1 MKNIWI
7 IIKYTFR
14 EALAK
19 KIMITFLILS
29 ALTVV
34 GFGLAF
40 SLMGDAA
47 GIAGI
52 NVSNQTTAQSASET
66 ISAGVRFLEYGFV
79 ATLFVIGLFLSIF
92 STAGLVPDLLKKG
105 NIDLFL
111 SKPISKFELLSGK
124 FLGGLAIV
132 FVNIVFLVGSIWL
145 MVGLKFSF
153 WETSFLLSIFSITF
167 VFATLYALMTLLAV
181 LTKSPVLPTIIS
193 FLIVIVLNP
202 LLTMRTM
209 LYDLTDSSVVKGI
222 FETFYY
228 LIPQANE
235 IVTISQ
241 DSILGKADIVYTP
254 IYTTAALLIVYLS
267 LSFFFFKKKDF

>member
-29 ALTVV
+29 ALTIIS
-34 GFGLAF
+34 FGLAF
-40 SLMGDAA
+40 SLMGDAT

-52 NVSNQTTAQSASET
+52 DMTNQTTEQSAAEI
-66 ISAGVRFLEYGFV
+66 ISTGVRFLEYGFV

-111 SKPISKFELLSGK
+111 SKPISKFELLGGK
-124 FLGGLAIV
+124 YLGGLAIV

-153 WETSFLLSIFSITF
+153 WETSFLLSIGSITF
-167 VFATLYALMTLLAV
+167 VFATLYALMTLLGI
-181 LTKSPVLPTIIS
+181 LTKSPVLPIIIS

-202 LLTMRTM
+202 LLTMRSM

-235 IVTISQ
+235 IVSISQ
-241 DSILGKADIVYTP
+241 DSIMGKADIVYTP
-254 IYTTAALLIVYLS
+254 IYTTAALMIVYLS